1 MAIMKVEENLATSQS
16 FKFKGTSI
24 VTMKEL
30 PSSDECWPDTVQN
43 NQLIQCEQGA
53 TIGFQW
59 SVSGCLVPLLKCSK
73 WKIQL
78 FMEKWGETEF
88 DLGSAGIVNVP
99 FVGTSGHLYTQAIT
113 LRPNT
118 IPEGVYDVVA
128 VLRLYDTNNNP
139 VPVAGFAELGKVEF
153 YQAS

>member
-30 PSSDECWPDTVQN
+30 PSADECWPDTVPN

-78 FMEKWGETEF
+78 LIEKWGQEEF
-88 DLGSAGIVNVP
+88 LDRGQNVINVPYVPVSGHVYTAGIEIP
-99 FVGTSGHLYTQAIT
+99 AGTMQ
-113 LRPNT
+113 
-118 IPEGVYDVVA
+118 EGVYDIVA
-128 VLRLYDTNNNP
+128 VIRLLDNAGKP
-139 VPVAGFAELGKVEF
+139 LPVAGFAELGKFEF